1 MLLLQQM
8 IIMFLLMSV
17 GFVGSKIGMI
27 TEETSK
33 RLSAIVVNIAN
44 PAMILVSG
52 ISDERMEGRE
62 LLSLTVVIL
71 AIYAVLLL
79 LAYLLPA
86 LLRVDP
92 KSRGVYQAMTVF
104 SNIGFMGYPIIAA
117 LYGSSA
123 VLYGALYSIPFNIL
137 IYTFG
142 VSALRKKENG
152 AEKKKLSLKEVL
164 NIGVITSII
173 SLILYLW
180 QIRVP
185 GFLTD
190 TLSYLG
196 NLTAP
201 LSMMVIG
208 ASMTS
213 ISLREL
219 FTDVRLLLFSLIK
232 LLLIPVLPVPA
243 AGSSLLRTGT
253 LWEVYRQP
261 VPACGGEYSHEPLYS
276 KCPDG
281 CPWPGRLRVC
291 LCFPGHGQ
299 SASALPLLRHSG
311 CGGCIK
317 N

>member
-71 AIYAVLLL
+71 TIYAVLLL
-79 LAYLLPA
+79 LAYLLPV

-152 AEKKKLSLKEVL
+152 EEKKKLSLKEVL

-190 TLSYLG
+190 TLNYLG

-232 LLLIPVLPVPA
+232 LLLIPVLGMLLIRQVVTNEVICGVFMIMLATP
-243 AGSSLLRTGT
+243 AGSMTAMLAQEYDGDYETASRGVTLTTLLSVITMPVVSLL
-253 LWEVYRQP
+253 L
-261 VPACGGEYSHEPLYS
+261 
-276 KCPDG
+276 
-281 CPWPGRLRVC
+281 
-291 LCFPGHGQ
+291 F
-299 SASALPLLRHSG
+299 
-311 CGGCIK
+311 
-317 N
+317 

>member
-8 IIMFLLMSV
+8 IIMLLLMSV

-79 LAYLLPA
+79 LAYLLPV

-232 LLLIPVLPVPA
+232 LLLIPVFGMLLIRQVVTNEVICGVFMIMLATP
-243 AGSSLLRTGT
+243 AGSMTAMLAQEYDGDYETASRGVTLTTLLSVITMPVVSLL
-253 LWEVYRQP
+253 L
-261 VPACGGEYSHEPLYS
+261 
-276 KCPDG
+276 
-281 CPWPGRLRVC
+281 
-291 LCFPGHGQ
+291 F
-299 SASALPLLRHSG
+299 
-311 CGGCIK
+311 
-317 N
+317 

>member
-79 LAYLLPA
+79 LAYLLPV

-142 VSALRKKENG
+142 VSALRKKEDG

-173 SLILYLW
+173 LILYLW

-190 TLSYLG
+190 TLNYLG

-219 FTDVRLLLFSLIK
+219 FTDMRLLLFSLIK
-232 LLLIPVLPVPA
+232 LLLIPVLGMLLIRQVVTNEVICGVFMIMLATPV
-243 AGSSLLRTGT
+243 GSMTAMLAQEYDGDYETASRGVTLTTLLSVITMPVVSLL
-253 LWEVYRQP
+253 L
-261 VPACGGEYSHEPLYS
+261 
-276 KCPDG
+276 
-281 CPWPGRLRVC
+281 
-291 LCFPGHGQ
+291 F
-299 SASALPLLRHSG
+299 
-311 CGGCIK
+311 
-317 N
+317 

>member
-79 LAYLLPA
+79 LAYLLPV

-92 KSRGVYQAMTVF
+92 KSRGIYQAMTVF

-164 NIGVITSII
+164 NIGVITSVI

-232 LLLIPVLPVPA
+232 LLLIPVFGMLLIRQVVTNEVICGVFMIMLATP
-243 AGSSLLRTGT
+243 AGSMTAMLAQEYDGDYETASRGVTLTTLLSVITMPVVSLL
-253 LWEVYRQP
+253 L
-261 VPACGGEYSHEPLYS
+261 
-276 KCPDG
+276 
-281 CPWPGRLRVC
+281 
-291 LCFPGHGQ
+291 F
-299 SASALPLLRHSG
+299 
-311 CGGCIK
+311 
-317 N
+317 

>member
-79 LAYLLPA
+79 LAYLLPV

-123 VLYGALYSIPFNIL
+123 ILYGALYSIPFNIL

-232 LLLIPVLPVPA
+232 LLLIPVLGMLLIRQVVTNEVICGVFMIMLTTPV
-243 AGSSLLRTGT
+243 GSMTAMLAQEYDGDYETASRGVTLTTLLSVITMPVVSLL
-253 LWEVYRQP
+253 L
-261 VPACGGEYSHEPLYS
+261 
-276 KCPDG
+276 
-281 CPWPGRLRVC
+281 
-291 LCFPGHGQ
+291 F
-299 SASALPLLRHSG
+299 
-311 CGGCIK
+311 
-317 N
+317 

>member
-79 LAYLLPA
+79 LAYLLPV

-123 VLYGALYSIPFNIL
+123 ILYGALYSIPFNIL

-152 AEKKKLSLKEVL
+152 EEKKKLSLKEVL

-190 TLSYLG
+190 ALNYLG

-232 LLLIPVLPVPA
+232 LLLIPVFGMLLIRQVVTNEVICGVFMIMLATP
-243 AGSSLLRTGT
+243 AGSMTAMLAQEYDGDYETASRGVTLTTLLSVITMPVVSLL
-253 LWEVYRQP
+253 L
-261 VPACGGEYSHEPLYS
+261 
-276 KCPDG
+276 
-281 CPWPGRLRVC
+281 
-291 LCFPGHGQ
+291 F
-299 SASALPLLRHSG
+299 
-311 CGGCIK
+311 
-317 N
+317 

>member
-79 LAYLLPA
+79 LAYLLPV

-92 KSRGVYQAMTVF
+92 KGRGVYQAMTVF

-123 VLYGALYSIPFNIL
+123 ILYGALYSIPFNIL

-142 VSALRKKENG
+142 VSALRKKEDG

-164 NIGVITSII
+164 NIGVIMSII

-190 TLSYLG
+190 TLNYLG

-232 LLLIPVLPVPA
+232 LLLIPVFGMLLIRQVVTNEVICGVFMIMLATP
-243 AGSSLLRTGT
+243 AGSMTAMLAQEYDGDYETASRGVTLTTLLSVITMPVVSLL
-253 LWEVYRQP
+253 L
-261 VPACGGEYSHEPLYS
+261 
-276 KCPDG
+276 
-281 CPWPGRLRVC
+281 
-291 LCFPGHGQ
+291 F
-299 SASALPLLRHSG
+299 
-311 CGGCIK
+311 
-317 N
+317 

>member
-123 VLYGALYSIPFNIL
+123 ILYGALYSIPFNIL

-142 VSALRKKENG
+142 VSALRKKEDG

-164 NIGVITSII
+164 NIGVIMSII

-190 TLSYLG
+190 TLNYLG

-232 LLLIPVLPVPA
+232 LLLIPVFGMLLIRQVVTNEVICGVFMIMLATP
-243 AGSSLLRTGT
+243 AGSMTAMLAQEYDGDYETASRGVTLTTLLSVITMPVVSLL
-253 LWEVYRQP
+253 L
-261 VPACGGEYSHEPLYS
+261 
-276 KCPDG
+276 
-281 CPWPGRLRVC
+281 
-291 LCFPGHGQ
+291 F
-299 SASALPLLRHSG
+299 
-311 CGGCIK
+311 
-317 N
+317 

>member
-79 LAYLLPA
+79 LAYLLPV

-152 AEKKKLSLKEVL
+152 EEKKKLSLKEVL

-219 FTDVRLLLFSLIK
+219 FTDMRLLLFSLIK
-232 LLLIPVLPVPA
+232 LLLIPVLGMLLIRQVVTNEVICGVFMIMLATPV
-243 AGSSLLRTGT
+243 GSMTAMLAQEYDGDYETASRGVTLTTLLSVITMPEVSLL
-253 LWEVYRQP
+253 L
-261 VPACGGEYSHEPLYS
+261 
-276 KCPDG
+276 
-281 CPWPGRLRVC
+281 
-291 LCFPGHGQ
+291 F
-299 SASALPLLRHSG
+299 
-311 CGGCIK
+311 
-317 N
+317 

>member
-79 LAYLLPA
+79 LAYLLPV

-123 VLYGALYSIPFNIL
+123 ILYGALYSIPFNIL

-164 NIGVITSII
+164 NIGVITSIV

-232 LLLIPVLPVPA
+232 LLLIPVLGMLLIRQVVTNEVICGVFMIMLTTP
-243 AGSSLLRTGT
+243 AGSMTAMLAQEYDGDYETASRGVTLTTLLSVITMPVVSLL
-253 LWEVYRQP
+253 L
-261 VPACGGEYSHEPLYS
+261 
-276 KCPDG
+276 
-281 CPWPGRLRVC
+281 
-291 LCFPGHGQ
+291 F
-299 SASALPLLRHSG
+299 
-311 CGGCIK
+311 
-317 N
+317 

>member
-79 LAYLLPA
+79 LAYLLPV

-92 KSRGVYQAMTVF
+92 KGRGVYQAMTVF

-123 VLYGALYSIPFNIL
+123 ILYGALYSIPFNIL

-164 NIGVITSII
+164 NIGVIMSII

-190 TLSYLG
+190 TLNYLG

-232 LLLIPVLPVPA
+232 LLLIPVFGMLLIRQVVTNEVICGVFMIMLATP
-243 AGSSLLRTGT
+243 AGSMTAMLAQEYDGDYETASRGVTLTTLLSVITMPVVSLL
-253 LWEVYRQP
+253 L
-261 VPACGGEYSHEPLYS
+261 
-276 KCPDG
+276 
-281 CPWPGRLRVC
+281 
-291 LCFPGHGQ
+291 F
-299 SASALPLLRHSG
+299 
-311 CGGCIK
+311 
-317 N
+317 

>member
-79 LAYLLPA
+79 LAYLLPV

-123 VLYGALYSIPFNIL
+123 ILYGALYSIPFNIL

-152 AEKKKLSLKEVL
+152 EEKKKLSLKEVL

-232 LLLIPVLPVPA
+232 LLLIPVLGMLLIRQVVTNEVICGVLMIMLATPV
-243 AGSSLLRTGT
+243 GSMTAMLAQEYDGDYETASRGVTLTTLLSVITMPVVSLL
-253 LWEVYRQP
+253 L
-261 VPACGGEYSHEPLYS
+261 
-276 KCPDG
+276 
-281 CPWPGRLRVC
+281 
-291 LCFPGHGQ
+291 F
-299 SASALPLLRHSG
+299 
-311 CGGCIK
+311 
-317 N
+317 

>member
-79 LAYLLPA
+79 LAYLLPV

-123 VLYGALYSIPFNIL
+123 ILYGALYSIPFNIL

-232 LLLIPVLPVPA
+232 LLLIPVLGMLLIRQVVTNEVICGVLMIMLATPV
-243 AGSSLLRTGT
+243 GSMTAMLAQEYDGDYETASRGVTLTTLLSVITMPVVSLL
-253 LWEVYRQP
+253 L
-261 VPACGGEYSHEPLYS
+261 
-276 KCPDG
+276 
-281 CPWPGRLRVC
+281 
-291 LCFPGHGQ
+291 F
-299 SASALPLLRHSG
+299 
-311 CGGCIK
+311 
-317 N
+317 

>member
-79 LAYLLPA
+79 LAYLLPV

-92 KSRGVYQAMTVF
+92 KSRGIYQAMTVF

-152 AEKKKLSLKEVL
+152 EEKKKLSLKEVL

-190 TLSYLG
+190 TLNYLG

-232 LLLIPVLPVPA
+232 LLLIPVLGMLLIRQVVTNEVICGVFMIMLATP
-243 AGSSLLRTGT
+243 AGSMTAMLAQEYDGDYETASRGVTLTTLLSVITMPVVSLL
-253 LWEVYRQP
+253 L
-261 VPACGGEYSHEPLYS
+261 
-276 KCPDG
+276 
-281 CPWPGRLRVC
+281 
-291 LCFPGHGQ
+291 F
-299 SASALPLLRHSG
+299 
-311 CGGCIK
+311 
-317 N
+317 

>member
-79 LAYLLPA
+79 LAYLLPV

-92 KSRGVYQAMTVF
+92 KGRGVYQAMTVF

-123 VLYGALYSIPFNIL
+123 ILYGALYSIPFNIL

-142 VSALRKKENG
+142 VSALRKKEDG

-232 LLLIPVLPVPA
+232 LLLIPVLGMLLIRQVVTNEVICGVFMIMLATP
-243 AGSSLLRTGT
+243 AGSMTAMLAQEYDGDYETASRGVTLTTLLSVITMPVVSLL
-253 LWEVYRQP
+253 L
-261 VPACGGEYSHEPLYS
+261 
-276 KCPDG
+276 
-281 CPWPGRLRVC
+281 
-291 LCFPGHGQ
+291 F
-299 SASALPLLRHSG
+299 
-311 CGGCIK
+311 
-317 N
+317 

>member
-79 LAYLLPA
+79 LAYLLPV

-232 LLLIPVLPVPA
+232 LLLIPVFGMLLIRQVVTNEVICGVFMIMLATP
-243 AGSSLLRTGT
+243 AGSMTAMLAQEYDGDYETASRGVTLTTLLSVITMPVVSLL
-253 LWEVYRQP
+253 L
-261 VPACGGEYSHEPLYS
+261 
-276 KCPDG
+276 
-281 CPWPGRLRVC
+281 
-291 LCFPGHGQ
+291 F
-299 SASALPLLRHSG
+299 
-311 CGGCIK
+311 
-317 N
+317 

>member
-79 LAYLLPA
+79 LAYLLPV
-86 LLRVDP
+86 LLRIDP

-123 VLYGALYSIPFNIL
+123 ILYGALYSIPFNIL

-190 TLSYLG
+190 TLNYLG

-232 LLLIPVLPVPA
+232 LLLIPVLGMLLIRQVVTNEVICGVFMIMLATP
-243 AGSSLLRTGT
+243 AGSMTAMLAQEYDGDYETASRGVTLTTLLSVITMPVVSLL
-253 LWEVYRQP
+253 L
-261 VPACGGEYSHEPLYS
+261 
-276 KCPDG
+276 
-281 CPWPGRLRVC
+281 
-291 LCFPGHGQ
+291 F
-299 SASALPLLRHSG
+299 
-311 CGGCIK
+311 
-317 N
+317 

>member
-79 LAYLLPA
+79 LAYLLPV
-86 LLRVDP
+86 LLRIDP

-123 VLYGALYSIPFNIL
+123 ILYGALYSIPFNIL

-232 LLLIPVLPVPA
+232 LLLIPVLGMLLIRQVVTNEVICGVFMIMLATP
-243 AGSSLLRTGT
+243 AGSMTAMLAQEYDGDYETASRGVTLTTLLSVITMPVVSLL
-253 LWEVYRQP
+253 L
-261 VPACGGEYSHEPLYS
+261 
-276 KCPDG
+276 
-281 CPWPGRLRVC
+281 
-291 LCFPGHGQ
+291 F
-299 SASALPLLRHSG
+299 
-311 CGGCIK
+311 
-317 N
+317 

>member
-62 LLSLTVVIL
+62 LLSLTVV
-71 AIYAVLLL
+71 
-79 LAYLLPA
+79 

-123 VLYGALYSIPFNIL
+123 ILYGALYSIPFNIL

-152 AEKKKLSLKEVL
+152 EEKKKLSLKEVL

-232 LLLIPVLPVPA
+232 LLLIPVLGMLLIRQVVTNEVICGVFMIMLATPV
-243 AGSSLLRTGT
+243 GSMTAMLAQEYDGDYETASRGVTLTTLLSVITMPVVSLL
-253 LWEVYRQP
+253 L
-261 VPACGGEYSHEPLYS
+261 
-276 KCPDG
+276 
-281 CPWPGRLRVC
+281 
-291 LCFPGHGQ
+291 F
-299 SASALPLLRHSG
+299 
-311 CGGCIK
+311 
-317 N
+317 

>member
-79 LAYLLPA
+79 LAYLLPV

-123 VLYGALYSIPFNIL
+123 ILYGALYSIPFNIL

-152 AEKKKLSLKEVL
+152 EEKKKLSLKEVL

-190 TLSYLG
+190 TLNYLG

-232 LLLIPVLPVPA
+232 LLLIPVLGMLLIRQIVTNEVICGVFMIMLATP
-243 AGSSLLRTGT
+243 AGSMTAMLAQEYDGDYETASRGVTLTTLLSVITMPVVSLL
-253 LWEVYRQP
+253 L
-261 VPACGGEYSHEPLYS
+261 
-276 KCPDG
+276 
-281 CPWPGRLRVC
+281 
-291 LCFPGHGQ
+291 F
-299 SASALPLLRHSG
+299 
-311 CGGCIK
+311 
-317 N
+317 

>member
-79 LAYLLPA
+79 LAYLLPV

-123 VLYGALYSIPFNIL
+123 ILYGALYSIPFNIL

-142 VSALRKKENG
+142 VSALRKKEDG

-190 TLSYLG
+190 TLNYLG

-232 LLLIPVLPVPA
+232 LLLIPVFGMLLIRQVVTNEVICGVFMIMLATP
-243 AGSSLLRTGT
+243 AGSMTAMLAQEYDGDYETASRGVTLTTLLSVITMPVVSLL
-253 LWEVYRQP
+253 L
-261 VPACGGEYSHEPLYS
+261 
-276 KCPDG
+276 
-281 CPWPGRLRVC
+281 
-291 LCFPGHGQ
+291 F
-299 SASALPLLRHSG
+299 
-311 CGGCIK
+311 
-317 N
+317 

>member
-17 GFVGSKIGMI
+17 GFLGSKIGMI

-71 AIYAVLLL
+71 TIYAVLLL
-79 LAYLLPA
+79 LAYLLPV

-123 VLYGALYSIPFNIL
+123 ILYGALYSIPFNIL

-152 AEKKKLSLKEVL
+152 EEKKKLSLKEVL

-190 TLSYLG
+190 TLNYLG

-232 LLLIPVLPVPA
+232 LLLIPVLGMLLIRQVVTNEVICGVFMIMLATP
-243 AGSSLLRTGT
+243 AGSMTAMLAQEYDGDYETASRGVTLTTLLSVITMPVVSLL
-253 LWEVYRQP
+253 L
-261 VPACGGEYSHEPLYS
+261 
-276 KCPDG
+276 
-281 CPWPGRLRVC
+281 
-291 LCFPGHGQ
+291 F
-299 SASALPLLRHSG
+299 
-311 CGGCIK
+311 
-317 N
+317 